1 MMGVCDK
8 CKWCRSSGCNEHEA
22 TTGPYHA
29 DTPDPRPKYVM
40 LPENYDIGENGAILP
55 ADPRPVSPPSELTA
69 TKQWHDHVGDWCAKC
84 VEHGADLAARAAPQA
99 DAGALRVPEP
109 TSTKEDDEGRTYEW
123 GPFTD
128 ALDVA
133 EHRLVMERGHRTASW
148 SNEEY
153 AAAIRAAL
161 AASSPATAG
170 REDDPGIAEIA
181 GHSCAQCRKS
191 AMKRGKPRRAATA
204 GRGE

>member
-99 DAGALRVPEP
+99 DAGTLREAIQEELDLLPDEP
-109 TSTKEDDEGRTYEW
+109 RMKQFDMG
-123 GPFTD
+123 
-128 ALDVA
+128 
-133 EHRLVMERGHRTASW
+133 
-148 SNEEY
+148 
-153 AAAIRAAL
+153 AAAAYNHVLSLL